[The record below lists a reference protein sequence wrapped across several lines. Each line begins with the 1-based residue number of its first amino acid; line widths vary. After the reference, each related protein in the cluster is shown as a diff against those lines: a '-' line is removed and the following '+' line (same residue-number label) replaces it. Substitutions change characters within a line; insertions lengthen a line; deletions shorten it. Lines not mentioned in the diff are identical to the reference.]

1 MGNYIDD
8 FGKDLKS
15 RGNDYIATIRLSNI
29 DVEGYRKVLRLCA
42 NGLIPRDFMLSIP
55 HDLMIINTEQI
66 NFDYSFH
73 AQSQEEALGIA
84 RQKLETVAS
93 HLAGLEVSLEKL
105 IITSDVD
112 ISSIK
117 PIKVSKP

>member
-1 MGNYIDD
+1 MGNYVDD

-15 RGNDYIATIRLSNI
+15 RGNNYIATIRLSNI
-29 DVEGYRKVLRLCA
+29 DVEGYVKLLRLSI
-42 NGLIPRDFMLSIP
+42 NGLMP
-55 HDLMIINTEQI
+55 HDFRLSNTEQI